1 MQISTENTCF
11 ARVRHA
17 ARALRRH
24 HDLHRDACM
33 HKRVTLMATVIH
45 FYLAFAVNHHIDD
58 GALFAVGHSYK
69 NTPTAFYEILF

>member
-1 MQISTENTCF
+1 
-11 ARVRHA
+11 
-17 ARALRRH
+17 
-24 HDLHRDACM
+24 M

-58 GALFAVGHSYK
+58 GVLFAVGHPYK